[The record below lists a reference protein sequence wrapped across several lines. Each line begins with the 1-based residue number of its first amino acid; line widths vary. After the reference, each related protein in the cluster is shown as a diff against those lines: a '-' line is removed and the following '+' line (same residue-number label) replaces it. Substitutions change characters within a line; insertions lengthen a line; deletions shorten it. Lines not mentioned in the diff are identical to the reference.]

1 MILRLLVLTPVY
13 NGQRTLP
20 RCLGGLLSQNLDYY
34 HVFVTNNCTD
44 KSNQIIDAY
53 LRRHPGKRISWDY
66 PPDFIEKM
74 GDPYA
79 GIAIARQRLL
89 REARTLTGADTKA
102 LFLDDDIVFL
112 EPGSLIRLISQDKQV
127 MSGCYMRVFDQK
139 EKPVIAAL
147 WLEDD
152 GSWIKIRKPM
162 GLMKPDLVSAGC
174 LLLSRDVVLDERLH
188 FWPIF
193 KPPGETD
200 VSEDFGFS
208 LLLKKNGYKIYLDG
222 GVLPGHFIRSSV
234 DKPWF
239 KSLKKYIPFRY
250 QMVIN

>member
-1 MILRLLVLTPVY
+1 MRLLVLTPVY
-13 NGQRTLP
+13 NGQKTLP
-20 RCLGGLLSQNLDYY
+20 GCLGGLLSQNLDYY

-53 LRRHPGKRISWDY
+53 LRRHPGRKISWDY

-74 GDPYA
+74 GDPYS

-89 REARTLTGADTKA
+89 REARTLMGSESTRT
-102 LFLDDDIVFL
+102 LFLDDDIIFL
-112 EPGSLIRLISQDKQV
+112 KPESLTRLISQEKQV
-127 MSGCYMRVFDQK
+127 ISGCYMRVFDQK

-147 WLEDD
+147 WLEED
-152 GSWIKIRKPM
+152 GSWVKIRKPM

-174 LLLSRDVVLDERLH
+174 LLLSGDVVLDKRLH

-193 KPPGETD
+193 KPPGMVD

-208 LLLKKNGYKIYLDG
+208 LLLKKFGYKIYLDG
-222 GVLPGHFIRSSV
+222 GVLPGHFIRSSI
-234 DKPWF
+234 DKPWLQ
-239 KSLKKYIPFRY
+239 SSKKYIPFKY
-250 QMVIN
+250 PL